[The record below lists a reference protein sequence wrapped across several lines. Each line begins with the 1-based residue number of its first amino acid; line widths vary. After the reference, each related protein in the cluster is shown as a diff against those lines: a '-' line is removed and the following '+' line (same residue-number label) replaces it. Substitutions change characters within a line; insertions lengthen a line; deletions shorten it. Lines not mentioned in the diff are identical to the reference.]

1 MNNNAED
8 YVYDRGRNVSM
19 YSSTVAVEEVVSNQ
33 RVQYDNPSF
42 IRYISEEDLRFES
55 ENVLGS
61 TKTGNNTIYLLFNF
75 YHN

>member
-61 TKTGNNTIYLLFNF
+61 TKTGNNTIYLWFNF